1 MISYNVK
8 CSSKSLWLTCGSRN
22 PTSLCGMVCRL
33 FYMNYLLQEREAEFT
48 RHIKDRVSLAKSDF
62 KQLLKEI
69 KCVSHK
75 SKEILR
81 GPNGDSHMREIRQF
95 LTVSQFQIK
104 A

>member
-1 MISYNVK
+1 M
-8 CSSKSLWLTCGSRN
+8 
-22 PTSLCGMVCRL
+22 
-33 FYMNYLLQEREAEFT
+33 
-48 RHIKDRVSLAKSDF
+48 SLAKSDF

-95 LTVSQFQIK
+95 LTVSLISFAQISSLLNVLRFDIRLLVGYFTSDHLS
-104 A
+104 AAVLSWQATLLVLVC